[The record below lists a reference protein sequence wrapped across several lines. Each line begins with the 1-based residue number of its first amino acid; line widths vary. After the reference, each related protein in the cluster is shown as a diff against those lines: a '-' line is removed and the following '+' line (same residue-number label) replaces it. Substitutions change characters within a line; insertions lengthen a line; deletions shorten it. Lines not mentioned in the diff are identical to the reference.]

1 MFAVKSLFCARSYCV
16 ALCCIAGA
24 LVGCEKPLEFGQ
36 VSGTVSLNG
45 KPLDEVR
52 VMFLPNPSAGNQG
65 AHSESVSD
73 GEGKYDLAYS
83 RDAETKGALV
93 GWHRVVVEDIAAE
106 NSRDRYRPIRINETY
121 SSSAQTPLKFEVV
134 PGEQTFDLEL
144 GGKK

>member
-1 MFAVKSLFCARSYCV
+1 MKSIFRSRSFRV
-16 ALCCIAGA
+16 ALCCLAGA
-24 LVGCEKPLEFGQ
+24 LVGCGSPHEFGQ

-52 VMFLPNPSAGNQG
+52 VMYLPDPLAGNQG

-73 GEGKYDLAYS
+73 GEGKYELVYS
-83 RDAETKGALV
+83 RDAQTKGALV
-93 GWHRVVVEDIAAE
+93 GWHRVVIEDIAAE
-106 NSRDRYRPIRINETY
+106 NSRDRYRPIRIREAY